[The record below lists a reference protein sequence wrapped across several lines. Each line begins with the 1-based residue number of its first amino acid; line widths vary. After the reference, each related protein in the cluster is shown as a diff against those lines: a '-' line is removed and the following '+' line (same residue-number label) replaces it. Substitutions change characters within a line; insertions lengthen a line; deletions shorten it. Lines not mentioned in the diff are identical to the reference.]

1 MNTLRNVAISLT
13 TTGLLIACGS
23 NQQTPVSNTAA
34 DQPTVTS
41 QNIAQK
47 AVVEKLVSA
56 RCDQEQRCNNIGPR
70 EKFASRALCMDKL
83 RGDIGNDLNAYNC
96 PRGLDND
103 AVDRCMMAIKGEE
116 CSTPFDTLTRYDKC
130 RTGALCMK

>member
-1 MNTLRNVAISLT
+1 M
-13 TTGLLIACGS
+13 TTGLLIACGAS
-23 NQQTPVSNTAA
+23 QQTPISNTAA

-70 EKFASRALCMDKL
+70 EKFASRAICMDKL

-96 PRGLDND
+96 PRGLDSD
-103 AVDRCMMAIKGEE
+103 AVDHCMMAIKGEE
-116 CSTPFDTLTRYDKC
+116 CSTPFDTLARYDKC